1 MKPYNSGYKEKLVY
15 LNYKVCRN
23 YSINTFTPSSVKI
36 NLIKYFSVLIFLRA
50 SSFGITQKAII
61 LAEQD
66 WKKETLWISMIYLLS
81 LSAWVNLKLILIAV
95 FMK

>member
-1 MKPYNSGYKEKLVY
+1 
-15 LNYKVCRN
+15 
-23 YSINTFTPSSVKI
+23 
-36 NLIKYFSVLIFLRA
+36 VLIFLRA

-66 WKKETLWISMIYLLS
+66 WKKETLWISMIYLLL